1 MSKQTETMTAI
12 ANKIADLMETNG
24 TDWVK
29 PWVSGAAL
37 SSLPINAVSN

>member
-24 TDWVK
+24 TDW
-29 PWVSGAAL
+29 PAQT
-37 SSLPINAVSN
+37 SSRSYRIAISS